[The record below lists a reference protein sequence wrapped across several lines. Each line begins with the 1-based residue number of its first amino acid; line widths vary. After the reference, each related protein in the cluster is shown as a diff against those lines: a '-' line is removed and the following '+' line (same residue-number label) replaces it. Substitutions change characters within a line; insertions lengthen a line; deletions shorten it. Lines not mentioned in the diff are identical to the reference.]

1 MIYVQKLLFNS
12 RRNPSS
18 VFFWEWAMS
27 SFPVQVWGYVWRC
40 CKFGGNELL
49 IFNNEKKRDKWQKI
63 KIKCVCVWLISITKP
78 RTTLVGFHDIDWT
91 SQTTREKQNKN
102 RKKKCIMRRKR
113 KQYRLRFDWKSL
125 ENCLHFINTVLNT
138 IKWLRSQLWRSKR
151 FYFSLFHYI
160 IIHL

>member
-1 MIYVQKLLFNS
+1 MYKNFYSIPEGTPLL
-12 RRNPSS
+12 
-18 VFFWEWAMS
+18 S
-27 SFPVQVWGYVWRC
+27 SFESGQCRVFPS
-40 CKFGGNELL
+40 KFEVMFGVVVNLVEMNYWYS
-49 IFNNEKKRDKWQKI
+49 IMKKKRDKWQKI

-78 RTTLVGFHDIDWT
+78 HTTLVGFHDIDWT

-138 IKWLRSQLWRSKR
+138 IKWLRSQLSRSKR